1 MAKFIRVKTVS
12 GQSDSLMQE
21 RDYYVNVDQIVFLS
35 QSPQHPDRSLLRFVG
50 SDQGIH
56 ITESAENFLS
66 RTGRA

>member
-1 MAKFIRVKTVS
+1 MPKFIRVKTAA
-12 GQSDSLMQE
+12 GQSESLMQE
-21 RDYYVNVDQIVFLS
+21 RDYYVNVDLITIVS

-50 SDQGIH
+50 ADQGIH